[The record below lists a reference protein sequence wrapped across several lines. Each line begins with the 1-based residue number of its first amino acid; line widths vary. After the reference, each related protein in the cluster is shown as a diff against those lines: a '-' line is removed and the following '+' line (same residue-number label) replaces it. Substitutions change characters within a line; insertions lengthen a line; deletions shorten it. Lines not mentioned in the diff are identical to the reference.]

1 MRAAVTQHADTPA
14 VRGTARSYGRWGPGG
29 LSCALYAALAMLF
42 FSHFSELGP
51 GHISGDGSI
60 DAIVQIWWLEWMA
73 FALPHGL
80 NVFSTQWLNYPAG
93 ANFGVVGGSSL
104 SLGLLLL
111 PITKIFGPAVAWNI
125 AVRLALVASATS
137 MCLVLRRW
145 TTWWPAAFLG
155 GLLYGFSAYT
165 FYNGGNGAYLFLI
178 FVPLPPLI
186 FLILHEILVRQQWR
200 PQAAGTLLAAVCAV
214 QFFISTE
221 VLASTVVMGVIATAI
236 YLLIKRREFSERRT
250 YAATA
255 FVYGLG
261 GACLLLAYPAWMTFA
276 GPQHL
281 NGPPFSPAQLALLPS
296 DLYGAV
302 TSNGEWLS
310 KSTMTSPVYFY
321 PVSQAESAQMYLGLP
336 LLVVLAGFV
345 VFFRK
350 QRVILF
356 AGGMAVIAYVLS
368 LGSPLWVNGRRT
380 SIVLPF
386 AAFQHIPVLDGFI
399 AARFALFTI
408 LFGAAIF
415 AIGVNELWVRL
426 ASRWDKYLALFC
438 VCVLAVVV
446 VTPLIPAHVFPSTPV
461 NTPSVFTSD
470 LIPPGSV
477 VLAYPYPDLSQQIM
491 LDQAIGGMRFK
502 LIGGY
507 GSFPSPTG
515 RFGTTRPA
523 ALRPR
528 SVQALFDAAFSGRPP
543 PAGDLIPAIRS
554 FLLRYGV
561 QAVIVVSAGHNPG
574 LVIDRL
580 TAAIGPPIHVGATT
594 VWLHVQHH
602 LESSR

>member
-1 MRAAVTQHADTPA
+1 
-14 VRGTARSYGRWGPGG
+14 
-29 LSCALYAALAMLF
+29 MLVF
-42 FSHFSELGP
+42 GHFTGLGP
-51 GHISGDGSI
+51 GHISGNGSI

-80 NVFSTQWLNYPAG
+80 DVFSTQWLNYPAG
-93 ANFGVVGGSSL
+93 VNFGVVGGSSL

-111 PITKIFGPAVAWNI
+111 PITKVFGPAVAWNI
-125 AVRLALVASATS
+125 AVRFALVASATS

-165 FYNGGNGAYLFLI
+165 FYNGSNGAYLFLI

-186 FLILHEILVRQQWR
+186 FLILHEILVRQKWR
-200 PQAAGTLLAAVCAV
+200 PEAAGMLLAAVCAV

-221 VLASTVVMGVIATAI
+221 VLASTVVMGVIATAV
-236 YLLIKRREFSERRT
+236 YLVIERRDFSERWP

-255 FVYGLG
+255 FGYGLG
-261 GACLLLAYPAWMTFA
+261 GACLLLAYPAWVTFA

-302 TSNGEWLS
+302 ISNGEWLHVS
-310 KSTMTSPVYFY
+310 SMPSPVYFY
-321 PVSQAESAQMYLGLP
+321 PVAQAESAQMYLGLP
-336 LLVVLAGFV
+336 LLLVLGGLVV
-345 VFFRK
+345 VFRR

-356 AGGMAVIAYVLS
+356 AAIMAVIAYVLS
-368 LGSPLWVNGRRT
+368 LGSPLWVDGRRT
-380 SIVLPF
+380 SIPLPF
-386 AAFQHIPVLDGFI
+386 AVFEHIPVLDGFL

-415 AIGVNELWVRL
+415 AMGLDELWVLLR
-426 ASRWDKYLALFC
+426 ARWSRGLAL
-438 VCVLAVVV
+438 VSIGVLSAAVAI
-446 VTPLIPAHVFPSTPV
+446 PLLPAHVHPSTPV
-461 NTPSVFTSD
+461 ATPSVFASD
-470 LIPPGSV
+470 VIPSGSV
-477 VLAYPYPDLSQQIM
+477 VLAYPYPDVHSQQIM

-515 RFGTTRPA
+515 RYGTTNPA
-523 ALRPR
+523 SLRPR
-528 SVQALFDAAFSGRPP
+528 AVQELFDGAFSGRPP
-543 PAGDLIPAIRS
+543 PAGDLTPALRS
-554 FLLRYGV
+554 FLRRYGV
-561 QAVIVVSAGHNPG
+561 QVVVVVPTGDDPR
-574 LVIDRL
+574 LVVDRL
-580 TAAIGPPIHVGATT
+580 TAAIGPPVHVGGTA

-602 LESSR
+602 LER